1 MSEFLFLY
9 RSAAPQ
15 GSPEQLQKTM
25 QKWTAWMKEL
35 GEKGHLKNEGH
46 PLERT
51 GKLLK
56 GKQKTVT
63 DGPFAEAKDA
73 IGGYSIVEARDLAHA
88 VGLAKGCPTFE
99 TDGAVEVRPIRKMT
113 M

>member
-9 RSAAPQ
+9 RSPAPQ
-15 GSPEQLQKTM
+15 GSPEQMQKTM

-51 GKLLK
+51 GKLVK

-88 VGLAKGCPTFE
+88 VELAKGCPTFE

>member
-15 GSPEQLQKTM
+15 GSPEQMQKTM

-51 GKLLK
+51 GKLVK

-88 VGLAKGCPTFE
+88 VELAKGCPTFE